1 MAGSFWGAVG
11 IGLAVGLAAAQP
23 AHAAVKIGLLT
34 DFSGTQGAFG
44 ALYKDGVDIFLKQHG
59 GKIGG
64 QDVQIIVEDGA
75 GDPATTIAKAKK
87 LVESDKIDV
96 LFGPINSATGAALR
110 PYIVEQKMPTLIQST
125 TDEVIDDH
133 YMFRTSFA
141 GNEDAYLIGYLPGK
155 AGYKKAV
162 LLASNYVAGQAAVKY
177 FEQGFVAA
185 GGTVVQKLMPRLGNA
200 DYAPF
205 ISQLSPDADVI
216 ICFLSGSDAIRFMQQ
231 IAGYDVKL
239 PLFGYTSAVDETLL
253 PAEGKAALGFI
264 GPATYFSTI
273 DTPENKAFVK
283 LWESMFPPEQ
293 RPSWPGMGGY
303 VAAAVLDQAL
313 TKTGG
318 STKDTEALLTAI
330 RNVQI
335 TTPGG
340 SFRFDE
346 HHNPVE
352 PRYISQIREVDGKIQ
367 PVVIGK
373 IPEFMPVL
381 APPALPPD
389 LVLPKK

>member
-1 MAGSFWGAVG
+1 MARRAWGAVG
-11 IGLAVGLAAAQP
+11 IGLAVGLAAASP
-23 AHAAVKIGLLT
+23 AQAAVKIGLLT

-44 ALYKDGVDIFLKQHG
+44 ALYKDGVDIFLKEHD
-59 GKIGG
+59 GKLGG
-64 QDVQIIVEDGA
+64 QDVQLIVEDGA

-110 PYIVEQKMPTLIQST
+110 PYIVEQKMPTLTQST

-141 GNEDAYLIGYLPGK
+141 GNEDAYLVGYLPGK

-162 LLASNYVAGQAAVKY
+162 IIASNYVSGQAAAKY
-177 FEQGFVAA
+177 FEQGFAAA

-205 ISQLSPDADVI
+205 ISQISSDADVI

-239 PLFGYTSAVDETLL
+239 PLFGYTSAVDESLL
-253 PAEGKAALGFI
+253 PAEGDAAIGFI

-283 LWESMFPPEQ
+283 EWNAMFPPDQ
-293 RPSWPGMGGY
+293 HPSWPGMGGY
-303 VAAAVLDQAL
+303 IAAAVLDQAL

-318 STKDTEALLTAI
+318 NTKDTEALLTAF
-330 RNVQI
+330 RNAQI

-340 SFRFDE
+340 SFRFDD
-346 HHNPVE
+346 HHNPIE
-352 PRYISQIREVDGKIQ
+352 PRYITQIRKVDGKVQ

-373 IPEFMPVL
+373 IPEFIPVM
-381 APPALPPD
+381 APPTLPPD

>member
-1 MAGSFWGAVG
+1 MMRKVVVGALGAAAIAWG
-11 IGLAVGLAAAQP
+11 AAQP
-23 AHAAVKIGLLT
+23 ADAAVKIGLLT

-44 ALYKDGVDIFLKQHG
+44 ALYKDGIDIFLKQHG

-177 FEQGFVAA
+177 FQQGFEAA

-205 ISQLSPDADVI
+205 ISQLSSDADVI
-216 ICFLSGSDAIRFMQQ
+216 IFFLSGSDAIRFMQQ

-253 PAEGKAALGFI
+253 PAEGKAAIGFV

-283 LWESMFPPEQ
+283 LWESMFPPGQ

-318 STKDTEALLTAI
+318 NTKDTEALLTAI
-330 RNVQI
+330 RNAQI

-340 SFRFDE
+340 SFRFDD

>member
-1 MAGSFWGAVG
+1 MCKVLLGALGVAA
-11 IGLAVGLAAAQP
+11 IALAAAQP
-23 AHAAVKIGLLT
+23 ADAAVKIGLLT

-44 ALYKDGVDIFLKQHG
+44 ALYKDGVDIYVKQHG
-59 GKIGG
+59 GKLGG
-64 QDVQIIVEDGA
+64 QDVQMVVEDGA

-87 LVESDKIDV
+87 LIESDKIDV

-110 PYIVEQKMPTLIQST
+110 PVIVEHKMPTLIQST

-155 AGYKKAV
+155 AGYKKAI
-162 LLASNYVAGQAAVKY
+162 LLASNYIAGQNAVKY
-177 FEQGFVAA
+177 FQQGFEAA

-205 ISQLSPDADVI
+205 ISQLSSDADVI

-231 IAGYDVKL
+231 IAGYDVKT
-239 PLFGYTSAVDETLL
+239 PIYGYTSAVDETLL
-253 PAEGKAALGFI
+253 PAEGKAAIGFV
-264 GPATYFSTI
+264 GAATYFSTI

-283 LWESMFPPEQ
+283 EWEGMFPPEQ

-318 STKDTEALLTAI
+318 KTSDTEALLAAF
-330 RNVQI
+330 RDAHI

-340 SFRFDE
+340 PFHFDE

-352 PRYISQIREVDGKIQ
+352 PRYIVQIREVEGKVQ

-373 IPEFMPVL
+373 IPEFEPVL
-381 APPALPPD
+381 APPKLPPD

>member
-1 MAGSFWGAVG
+1 MHKILVTTLGVAAAA
-11 IGLAVGLAAAQP
+11 LAVAQP
-23 AHAAVKIGLLT
+23 AQAAVKIGLLT

-44 ALYKDGVDIFLKQHG
+44 ALYKDGIDIFLKQHG
-59 GKIGG
+59 GKLGG
-64 QDVQIIVEDGA
+64 QDVQIVVEDGA

-141 GNEDAYLIGYLPGK
+141 GNEDAYLVGYLPGK

-205 ISQLSPDADVI
+205 ISQISSDADVI

-231 IAGYDVKL
+231 KAGYDVKL
-239 PLFGYTSAVDETLL
+239 PIYGYTSAVDEALL
-253 PAEGKAALGFI
+253 PAEGKAALGFV

-273 DTPENKAFVK
+273 DSPENKAFVK
-283 LWESMFPPEQ
+283 EWEAAFPPEQ

-318 STKDTEALLTAI
+318 KTSDTEALLAAF
-330 RNVQI
+330 RDAHI

-346 HHNPVE
+346 HHNPIE
-352 PRYISQIREVDGKIQ
+352 PRYIAQIREVDGKIK

-373 IPEFMPVL
+373 IPEFIPAM

-389 LVLPKK
+389 LVLPKN

>member
-1 MAGSFWGAVG
+1 MFKALTGSLVAAVALVIAGA
-11 IGLAVGLAAAQP
+11 
-23 AHAAVKIGLLT
+23 AHADIKIGLLT

-44 ALYKDGVDIFLKQHG
+44 ALYKDGIDYFLKKHA
-59 GKIGG
+59 GKLGG
-64 QDVQIIVEDGA
+64 QTVNLVVEDGA

-110 PYIVEQKMPTLIQST
+110 PYIVEQKIPTLIQST

-141 GNEDAYLIGYLPGK
+141 GNEDAYLVGYLPGK

-162 LLASNYVAGQAAVKY
+162 LLASNYIAGQNAAKY
-177 FEQGFVAA
+177 FEMGFTAA

-231 IAGYDVKL
+231 IAGYDVKT
-239 PLFGYTSAVDETLL
+239 PLYGYTSAVDESLL
-253 PAEGKAALGFI
+253 PAEGKAALGFV

-283 LWESMFPPEQ
+283 EWSAMFPPEQ

-303 VAAAVLDQAL
+303 IAAAVLDQAL

-318 STKDTEALLTAI
+318 KVSDTEALLAAI
-330 RNVQI
+330 RTAQI

-340 SFRFDE
+340 PFHFDE

-352 PRYISQIREVDGKIQ
+352 PRYISQIREVDGVVK
-367 PVVIGK
+367 PVVIGE
-373 IPEFMPVL
+373 IPEFIPVL
-381 APPALPPD
+381 APPTLPAD

>member
-1 MAGSFWGAVG
+1 MVRSVWGAVG
-11 IGLAVGLAAAQP
+11 IGLTVGLAAASS

-44 ALYKDGVDIFLKQHG
+44 ALYKDGIDIFLKQHG
-59 GKIGG
+59 GKLGG
-64 QDVQIIVEDGA
+64 QDVQILVEDGA
-75 GDPATTIAKAKK
+75 GDPATTIAKARK

-205 ISQLSPDADVI
+205 ISQISSDADVI

-231 IAGYDVKL
+231 IAGYDMKL
-239 PLFGYTSAVDETLL
+239 PIYGYTSAVDETLL
-253 PAEGKAALGFI
+253 PAEGKAALGFV

-318 STKDTEALLTAI
+318 NTKDTEALLTAI
-330 RNVQI
+330 RNAQI

-340 SFRFDE
+340 SFRFDD
-346 HHNPVE
+346 HHNPIE

-373 IPEFMPVL
+373 IPEYIPVL
-381 APPALPPD
+381 SPPTLPPD

>member
-1 MAGSFWGAVG
+1 MGRISLGALGV
-11 IGLAVGLAAAQP
+11 AVIALAAMQP
-23 AHAAVKIGLLT
+23 ASAAVKIGLLT

-44 ALYKDGVDIFLKQHG
+44 ALYKDGIDIFLKQHG
-59 GKIGG
+59 GKLGG
-64 QDVQIIVEDGA
+64 QDVQIVVEDGA

-162 LLASNYVAGQAAVKY
+162 LLASNYIAGQNAVKY
-177 FEQGFVAA
+177 FEQGFTAA

-239 PLFGYTSAVDETLL
+239 PLYGYTSAVDETLL
-253 PAEGKAALGFI
+253 PAEGKAAIGFT
-264 GPATYFSTI
+264 GAATYFSTI

-283 LWESMFPPEQ
+283 EWEAMFPPGQ

-318 STKDTEALLTAI
+318 NVKDTEALLTAI
-330 RNVQI
+330 RNAKI

-340 SFRFDE
+340 PFRFDE

-352 PRYISQIREVDGKIQ
+352 PRYITQIREVDGKVQ
-367 PVVIGK
+367 PVVIGA
-373 IPEFMPVL
+373 IPEFLPIL

>member
-1 MAGSFWGAVG
+1 MHRLLVTTLGVAA
-11 IGLAVGLAAAQP
+11 IALLAAEP
-23 AHAAVKIGLLT
+23 AAAAVKIGLLT

-44 ALYKDGVDIFLKQHG
+44 TLYKDGVDIFLKQHG
-59 GKIGG
+59 GKLGG
-64 QDVQIIVEDGA
+64 QEVQIVVEDGA

-87 LVESDKIDV
+87 LIESDKVDV

-110 PYIVEQKMPTLIQST
+110 PVIVEHKMPTLIQST

-141 GNEDAYLIGYLPGK
+141 GNEDAYLVGYLPGK
-155 AGYKKAV
+155 AGYKKAI
-162 LLASNYVAGQAAVKY
+162 LLASNYIAGQNAVKY

-231 IAGYDVKL
+231 IAGYDVKI
-239 PLFGYTSAVDETLL
+239 PLYGYTSAVDETLL
-253 PAEGKAALGFI
+253 PAEGKAAIGFV

-283 LWESMFPPEQ
+283 EWEAMFPPEQ

-303 VAAAVLDQAL
+303 IAAAVLDQAL

-318 STKDTEALLTAI
+318 KTSDTEALLAAF
-330 RNVQI
+330 RDAHV

-340 SFRFDE
+340 PFHFDE

-352 PRYISQIREVDGKIQ
+352 PRYIAEIREVNGKVQ

-373 IPEFMPVL
+373 IPEFKPVL

>member
-1 MAGSFWGAVG
+1 MHKLIKMLGVAA
-11 IGLAVGLAAAQP
+11 IALAVAQP
-23 AHAAVKIGLLT
+23 AQAAVKIGLLT

-59 GKIGG
+59 GKLGG
-64 QDVQIIVEDGA
+64 QEVQIIVEDGA

-87 LVESDKIDV
+87 LIESDKIDV

-110 PYIVEQKMPTLIQST
+110 PVIVEHQMPTLIQST

-141 GNEDAYLIGYLPGK
+141 GNEDAYLVGYLPGK
-155 AGYKKAV
+155 AGYKKAI
-162 LLASNYVAGQAAVKY
+162 LLASNYIAGQNAVKY

-205 ISQLSPDADVI
+205 ISQLSSDADVI

-231 IAGYDVKL
+231 IAGFDVKI
-239 PLFGYTSAVDETLL
+239 PLYGYTSAVDETLL
-253 PAEGKAALGFI
+253 PAEGKAAIGFV

-283 LWESMFPPEQ
+283 EWESMFPPEQ

-303 VAAAVLDQAL
+303 IAAAVLDQAL

-318 STKDTEALLTAI
+318 KTSDTEALLAAF
-330 RNVQI
+330 RDAHI

-340 SFRFDE
+340 PFHFDE

-352 PRYISQIREVDGKIQ
+352 PRYITEIREVDGKVQ

-373 IPEFMPVL
+373 IPEFKPVL